1 MIPDEQNKLRVKL
14 WLKQHRRDRNW
25 LARACNVSKRTVD
38 NWLSTPLPLP
48 GKTLRLLEQ
57 IMSNAHPEN
66 STPYTLPI
74 PPRSPSPSQIFSIEI
89 DLDRFRAYS
98 KAALAEGLTLE
109 EWVMKTLS
117 ASTSGPIPA
126 KRMTNK

>member
-1 MIPDEQNKLRVKL
+1 MTPDEQNKLKVKL

-66 STPYTLPI
+66 SIPYTLPI

-117 ASTSGPIPA
+117 AST
-126 KRMTNK
+126 